1 MENKKKLMVNV
12 ASCDI
17 RNITEETLQN
27 YESIC
32 INAAIILSSQKA
44 QELIGRYG
52 NVEMNAA
59 SVYTTE
65 EDVKASIVNGSSE
78 IGPENAPA
86 EKTLLI
92 VNGSLT
98 VKPCDPAVLDNYVS
112 AIINGKILCP
122 KSLSGFLSR
131 ATVNGSTELYPDG
144 AVLLKNNT
152 AIDRVFALR
161 AKDTLY
167 WASRLLFL
175 DPTVSADALRSK
187 GARFDAKKVV
197 IAESLVEKLIDLI
210 SEEADVKIVPDGTAF
225 VNDDASLDENLILR
239 CGTKLYINGDLE
251 VKDGAEKALPKLE
264 YVFVN
269 GDVSIY
275 KEFAEQFF
283 AVKPEYDGVNVI
295 DRESV
300 RNYDKV
306 IEEKPSFK
314 VDKALLERCPGGV
327 LISECAVLKIAPDVP
342 ADLIIERLS
351 VKECGAVKCSPEQE
365 SAVCLVTEDCGQILT
380 DEKSDDEGEGGG
392 LLGSIFGG
400 IKAIANTKMINA
412 ANYKF

>member
-12 ASCDI
+12 ATCDI
-17 RNITEETLQN
+17 RDITEETLQN
-27 YESIC
+27 YENIC
-32 INAAIILSSQKA
+32 INAAIILSSQKP

-52 NVEMNAA
+52 NVDMNAA
-59 SVYTTE
+59 SVYVTE
-65 EDVKASIVNGSSE
+65 ENVKVSIVNGSSE

-98 VKPCDPAVLDNYVS
+98 VKPCDPAVRDNYGAAV
-112 AIINGKILCP
+112 INGRVLCP

-131 ATVNGSTELYPDG
+131 ATVNGSAELYPDG

-161 AKDTLY
+161 AKETLY
-167 WASRLLFL
+167 WAPRLLFL
-175 DPTVSADALRSK
+175 DPAVSAK
-187 GARFDAKKVV
+187 TVV

-225 VNDDASLDENLILR
+225 VNDDAVLDENLILR
-239 CGTKLYINGDLE
+239 YGTKLYINGDLE

-283 AVKPEYDGVNVI
+283 AVKPEYDDVKVI

-300 RNYDKV
+300 RKYDMV
-306 IEEKPSFK
+306 IEEKPIFK
-314 VDKALLERCPGGV
+314 VDRALLERCPGGV

-342 ADLIIERLS
+342 SDLIIERLS
-351 VKECGAVKCSPEQE
+351 VKECASVKCSPEQE
-365 SAVCLVTEDCGQILT
+365 SAVCLVAEECGQILT
-380 DEKSDDEGEGGG
+380 DEKGEDEGEGGG

-400 IKAIANTKMINA
+400 LKALANTKMINA
-412 ANYKF
+412 ADYKF

>member
-1 MENKKKLMVNV
+1 M
-12 ASCDI
+12 
-17 RNITEETLQN
+17 
-27 YESIC
+27 
-32 INAAIILSSQKA
+32 
-44 QELIGRYG
+44 
-52 NVEMNAA
+52 
-59 SVYTTE
+59 
-65 EDVKASIVNGSSE
+65 
-78 IGPENAPA
+78 
-86 EKTLLI
+86 
-92 VNGSLT
+92 
-98 VKPCDPAVLDNYVS
+98 
-112 AIINGKILCP
+112 
-122 KSLSGFLSR
+122 
-131 ATVNGSTELYPDG
+131 
-144 AVLLKNNT
+144 LLKNNT

-175 DPTVSADALRSK
+175 DPTVPADALRSK

-342 ADLIIERLS
+342 SDLIIERLS

-380 DEKSDDEGEGGG
+380 DEKGDDEGEGGG